1 MNGKKPLLLSL
12 LGVTTIALAAGAYFY
27 FKQPST
33 PQQAPPLYLSVTYTI
48 EQRKNDYKLPVSI
61 PSILSRL
68 NIKPEEYA
76 AYLQSSPALNK
87 PLYIYLTPANFL
99 SLSTTPSALTS
110 IVNTSSQSDTK
121 LLHQLLPS
129 VVNKLVNSKANIL
142 ATLKK
147 QPTPVT
153 TQAKREERVKR
164 RTTPA
169 PTPALIVLEPKQ
181 LEVFNKQNEKELIYL
196 KSLNLVV
203 NPNDLPQPASID
215 TYVFKLLSSYTETP
229 K

>member
-1 MNGKKPLLLSL
+1 
-12 LGVTTIALAAGAYFY
+12 
-27 FKQPST
+27 
-33 PQQAPPLYLSVTYTI
+33 
-48 EQRKNDYKLPVSI
+48 
-61 PSILSRL
+61 
-68 NIKPEEYA
+68 
-76 AYLQSSPALNK
+76 
-87 PLYIYLTPANFL
+87 
-99 SLSTTPSALTS
+99 
-110 IVNTSSQSDTK
+110 
-121 LLHQLLPS
+121 LLPS